1 MGFVIHVL
9 VLGMGCVSQ
18 NPWNLWLLTFNPC
31 PILRIEHVE
40 PIQLY
45 RADRLTYFGTRKFLG
60 KDRDRS
66 VETQAS
72 QPTRSLLLADQK
84 FEGSM
89 LTCPHSKG
97 SWWRCAAR
105 VRHIMGTP
113 LKVICGHGHGR
124 HLVGHL
130 SHTLAPWQACW
141 NIAKHAQMPCQMC
154 LLLRLGLGPVT
165 QHPNNQEPTIAV
177 ENFASNQQKQCSWN
191 STSASW
197 AFQAAVAL
205 HTKSWYKEH

>member
-18 NPWNLWLLTFNPC
+18 NPWNLRLLTFNLC

-45 RADRLTYFGTRKFLG
+45 RADRLTYFGTQKFLG

-72 QPTRSLLLADQK
+72 RQTRSLLFVDQK

-89 LTCPHSKG
+89 LSCPHSKG

-105 VRHIMGTP
+105 VRHILGTP
-113 LKVICGHGHGR
+113 Q
-124 HLVGHL
+124 
-130 SHTLAPWQACW
+130 SHMWTWPSSRWPPSPHTGTLAGML
-141 NIAKHAQMPCQMC
+141 KHCKTCANAMPNV
-154 LLLRLGLGPVT
+154 L
-165 QHPNNQEPTIAV
+165 
-177 ENFASNQQKQCSWN
+177 
-191 STSASW
+191 
-197 AFQAAVAL
+197 VA
-205 HTKSWYKEH
+205 